1 MVLVFASLLS
11 VLYLF
16 IYVLIQMQDNALLF
30 GSIGLFA
37 LLAAAMYLSRK
48 IDWYGIDKK
57 INATE
62 NQE

>member
-1 MVLVFASLLS
+1 
-11 VLYLF
+11 
-16 IYVLIQMQDNALLF
+16 MQDNALLF

-57 INATE
+57 TNAVV
-62 NQE
+62 